1 MRKWGMTW
9 TLQNSI
15 AYECAREA
23 LSDVIGIHMAQ
34 IYEAEAQGAGG
45 VAEVER
51 LRAEIDALVARRR
64 ELQPDHLAEIE
75 QIRQTCGAIVRAHRQ
90 APAAS

>member
-1 MRKWGMTW
+1 MTW

-23 LSDVIGIHMAQ
+23 LSDVIGIQMAK
-34 IYEAEAQGAGG
+34 IYQVEAQGASG
-45 VAEVER
+45 VQEIER
-51 LRAEIDALVARRR
+51 LRAEVDALVARRR
-64 ELQPDHLAEIE
+64 ELQPDDLAAIE
-75 QIRQTCGAIVRAHRQ
+75 EIRQTCGAIVRAHRQ